1 MTILFGRTAAGL
13 VVPILVND
21 QGELIVEGN
30 DVMLTH
36 SLLDNSLHTDTED
49 QIPANGSL
57 IVGQDQGGGVYKW
70 GILSGGSTGQVL
82 TKQASGT
89 LAWASPGG
97 GAVVQE
103 KSTQTG
109 AVATGTTVMPSDDTI
124 PQNTE
129 GDQYMTLAFTPTSSS
144 NKLRIQVTFFA
155 ASSAVAV
162 VSAALFIDSTAN
174 ALAAGFMYASV
185 VGDILQIMFTHTMDA
200 GTTSAV
206 TFKVRAGLSGAG
218 TLTFNGSGGARKL
231 GGVLASSIIIREV
244 VP

>member
-57 IVGQDQGGGVYKW
+57 IVGQHQGGGVYKW

-89 LAWASPGG
+89 LAWAAA
-97 GAVVQE
+97 GAGALVQE
-103 KSTQTG
+103 KGTQTG
-109 AVATGTTVMPSDDTI
+109 AVATGTTTMPGDDTI

-129 GDQYMTLAFTPTSSS
+129 GTQFLTVSITPTSATNMLVIEVS
-144 NKLRIQVTFFA
+144 IMFA
-155 ASSAVAV
+155 ASAV
-162 VSAALFIDSTAN
+162 VHVQAALFQDSVAN
-174 ALAAGFMYASV
+174 ALAAKTQKALAS
-185 VGDILQIMFTHTMDA
+185 GDMMGIEFKHRMVA
-200 GTTSAV
+200 GTISAID
-206 TFKVRAGLSGAG
+206 FKVRMGGSAASTI
-218 TLTFNGSGGARKL
+218 TLNGFGGGRIF
-231 GGVLASSIIIREV
+231 GGVAASSIIVREV
-244 VP
+244 IP